1 MFRMFWQIL
10 AVYLAA
16 VNLAAFAAFGIDKWK
31 AMRQRL
37 RLPAAPRLG
46 RARAGGA
53 RRAAARARPGGSWT
67 AGTSAAAANRWKAA

>member
-31 AMRQRL
+31 AVRQRWRIPEATL
-37 RLPAAPRLG
+37 LG
-46 RARAGGA
+46 LALAGGA
-53 RRAAARARPGGSWT
+53 LGGWRGCGCSITRPARRVFSW
-67 AGTSAAAANRWKAA
+67 GCL

>member
-31 AMRQRL
+31 AVRQR
-37 RLPAAPRLG
+37 
-46 RARAGGA
+46 
-53 RRAAARARPGGSWT
+53 
-67 AGTSAAAANRWKAA
+67 